1 MRERLE
7 ARVDEARVAV
17 GLARCLAVHAQ
28 RDHRELLQDA
38 RDLPDDL
45 KVFLGELWVEVVDAP
60 RLVRIRVRVKAS
72 VEIRLGVG

>member
-1 MRERLE
+1 M
-7 ARVDEARVAV
+7 
-17 GLARCLAVHAQ
+17 LARRLAVHAQ

-45 KVFLGELWVEVVDAP
+45 KVFLLDLWLEVVDVP

-72 VEIRLGVG
+72 VEMRLGVGEGYQGSGAGE